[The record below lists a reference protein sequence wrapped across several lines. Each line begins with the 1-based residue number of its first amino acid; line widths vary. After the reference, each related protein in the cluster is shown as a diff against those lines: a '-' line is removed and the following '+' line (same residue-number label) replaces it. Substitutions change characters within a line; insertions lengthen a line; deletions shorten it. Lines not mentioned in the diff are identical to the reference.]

1 MAATTQEL
9 RSLIGSVS
17 LAVPI
22 PGTRFKARTL
32 DPPYLPPPYSSLFD
46 DLARN
51 TAALEYHN
59 QLRQIALRPLRLHAG
74 QANRSNGEI
83 GRFAAREPIM
93 IPEMLGGR
101 ILTTN
106 L

>member
-17 LAVPI
+17 LTVPI
-22 PGTRFKARTL
+22 PGPRFNARTMDL
-32 DPPYLPPPYSSLFD
+32 PYLPPPYSSLFD
-46 DLARN
+46 DMERN
-51 TAALEYHN
+51 NAALEYHN
-59 QLRQIALRPLRLHAG
+59 KLRQIALRPLLLHAG
-74 QANRSNGEI
+74 QVNRSNGEN

>member
-1 MAATTQEL
+1 MPAATNEL
-9 RSLIGSVS
+9 SALIGSVK

-22 PGTRFKARTL
+22 PGTRFTASVL

-46 DLARN
+46 DLERSRAM
-51 TAALEYHN
+51 LEYRSE
-59 QLRQIALRPLRLHAG
+59 LRRIALRPLYLHAG
-74 QANRSNGEI
+74 QANLPNGEI

-93 IPEMLGGR
+93 VPEMLGGR